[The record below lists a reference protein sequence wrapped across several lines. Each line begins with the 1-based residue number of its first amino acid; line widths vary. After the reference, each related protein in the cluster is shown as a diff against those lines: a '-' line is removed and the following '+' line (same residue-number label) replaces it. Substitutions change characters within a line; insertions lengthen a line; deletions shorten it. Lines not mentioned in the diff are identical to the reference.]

1 MNEFRIRGFLLHF
14 LKHHLVLL
22 LLLAIAI
29 LGEALS
35 GLLPPFMLRFVIDNF
50 IQPSLASAAPAS
62 GKIALLVTLYF
73 GSYFLVGVFTVF
85 ESFMISLFGQKMIH
99 ELRYE
104 MMKKTHRMKT
114 SYFTTHGTGEMH
126 SQVMDDV
133 YSIETLFATGIVSI
147 LVSLIKII
155 GIIVSVFTFSWMLG
169 LIIFALLP
177 VIFLITSSFR
187 KSMLRNQMKNRK
199 LINALSNSL
208 SESIDAS
215 RTIHNLDQEQYRED
229 EFAVLLGRSFQA
241 RDQSSWFDAV
251 YSPIIDLIKA
261 LLISAVTLLVCYG
274 SGHADFLSLGISVG
288 TYAASLT
295 LISNIFSPIT
305 EIGQE
310 LEAMQEGV
318 SGVKRVQQFM
328 NEPEIESKDP
338 SYTCERLWENP
349 PEHLIE
355 IKDMSFR
362 YDDGTEN
369 VFTNATFVIYQEERV
384 TLVGRTGV
392 GKTTLFKLILGLV
405 SPTSGKILING
416 FDATKIPDGEK
427 RRIFG
432 YVEQGFRSVPGTI
445 EEQITLKDP
454 SITASQVE
462 RVMKAVFLDEYVNA
476 SIKGG
481 YQAEFQES
489 DFSRGQLQLLSL
501 ARALVVDPKILL
513 LDEISANLDSKT
525 EKQITEALG
534 AASKQRT
541 VISIS
546 HRLSDQLGFQRTIEL
561 K

>member
-1 MNEFRIRGFLLHF
+1 MSEFRIRDFLLRF
-14 LKHHLVLL
+14 LKRHLVLL
-22 LLLAIAI
+22 LFLAIAI
-29 LGEALS
+29 LGAALS
-35 GLLPPFMLRFVIDNF
+35 GLLPPFMLRFVIDDF
-50 IQPSLASAAPAS
+50 IQPSLASATPAS

-73 GSYFLVGVFTVF
+73 GSYFLVGAFTVF
-85 ESFMISLFGQKMIH
+85 ESFMISFFGQKMIH

-104 MMKKTHRMKT
+104 MMQKTHRMKP
-114 SYFTTHGTGEMH
+114 SYFTSHGTGEMH

-133 YSIETLFATGIVSI
+133 YSIETLFATGIVSV

-169 LIIFALLP
+169 LIIFVLLP
-177 VIFLITSSFR
+177 LIFLITSSFR
-187 KSMLRNQMKNRK
+187 KSMLKNQMKNRK
-199 LINALSNSL
+199 LINAQSNSL

-215 RTIHNLDQEQYRED
+215 RTIHNLDQEQYRE
-229 EFAVLLGRSFQA
+229 EEYAVLLGRSFQA

-261 LLISAVTLLVCYG
+261 SLISAVTLLVCYG

-305 EIGQE
+305 EIGKE

-328 NEPEIESKDP
+328 NEPEIEPKDP
-338 SYTCERLWENP
+338 SYTCERLWESP
-349 PEHLIE
+349 TEHLIE

-369 VFTNATFVIYQEERV
+369 VFTDASFVISPEERV

-416 FDATKIPDGEK
+416 FDAAKIPNGEK

-432 YVEQGFRSVPGTI
+432 YVEQGFRSIPGTI

-454 SITASQVE
+454 SITSSKVE
-462 RVMKAVFLDEYVNA
+462 EVMKAVFLDEYVKL

-481 YQAEFQES
+481 YQAKFQES

-525 EKQITEALG
+525 EKQIIEALG
-534 AASKQRT
+534 TASKQRT

-546 HRLSDQLGFQRTIEL
+546 HRLSDQLGFQSTIEL